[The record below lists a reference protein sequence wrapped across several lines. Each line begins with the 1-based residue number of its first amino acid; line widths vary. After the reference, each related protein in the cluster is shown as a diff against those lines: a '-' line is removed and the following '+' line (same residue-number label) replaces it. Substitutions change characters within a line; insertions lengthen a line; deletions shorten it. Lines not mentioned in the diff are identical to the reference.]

1 MLGTIKSGIKSGLKD
16 VRQGIV
22 GKYATPRVAGTDSYY
37 AAQEDKALAEER
49 ASASLS
55 APPKSG
61 ISGLIPKTSVGPSI
75 FNMEKEAMRKQR
87 SEQQIAAF
95 LESARAR
102 NAKANANAAK
112 ANINAR
118 IAAHT
123 PNNSLPGSKISYPTG
138 LNALRNRSRA
148 TRKVDPF
155 YHPGAAG
162 GKRTRRRK
170 THRKHKRTHKRH
182 RSNK

>member
-1 MLGTIKSGIKSGLKD
+1 MLGAIKSSIKSGLKG
-16 VRQGIV
+16 VRERFV

-37 AAQEDKALAEER
+37 AAQEDKALAEKR

-75 FNMEKEAMRKQR
+75 FNMQAANNEIRRKQR

-102 NAKANANAAK
+102 NAQ

-123 PNNSLPGSKISYPTG
+123 PKNALSGPNKYYPTG
-138 LNALRNRSRA
+138 LNALRNHSRA

-170 THRKHKRTHKRH
+170 THRRKTHKR
-182 RSNK
+182 RQ